1 MAVQSTR
8 LASGLTVLT
17 DTMPHLASATVGVW
31 VGAGS
36 RSEAES
42 EHGISHL
49 LEHMAFK
56 GTSRRSAQA
65 IAEEI
70 EAVGGEINAATSVET
85 TSYYA
90 RILADDLALAGD
102 ILADILTDSRFEPEE
117 LEREQHVIVQEIG
130 AAADAPE
137 DKVFDLF
144 QEAAF
149 QGQPIGR
156 PILGTEAT
164 VRGFRPADLHRYL
177 DTHYGGPGMVLTA
190 AGKVEH
196 DDMLRLAETAFAG
209 IGAKAGPRQAA
220 AGYRGGAM
228 LEARELQEVQ
238 IVLGF
243 EGRPYGAPDYHAT
256 QLLAAVLGGGM
267 SSRLFQEVRE
277 RRGLCYAVSAFHW
290 GYVDTG
296 LFGIHAATGEDDVAE
311 LMPVMLGEIE
321 RLAHDLG
328 EAELG
333 RAKAQFRAGLLM
345 GLESP
350 TGRASQ
356 NARQQLLLGRTVG
369 TDEIMARIDAVG
381 VEDVRGLAGRL
392 FTARMPTL
400 AAIGPHGRLPDVASI
415 ARRLGA
421 PTEAAA

>member
-1 MAVQSTR
+1 MAVEVTR
-8 LASGLTVLT
+8 LASGLTVIT
-17 DTMPHLASATVGVW
+17 DPMPHLASATVGVW
-31 VGAGS
+31 VDAGS
-36 RSEAES
+36 RSEAEA

-56 GTSRRSAQA
+56 GTNKRSAQQ

-90 RILADDLALAGD
+90 RILADDLELAGD
-102 ILADILTDSRFEPEE
+102 ILADILIDSRFDAEE

-164 VRGFRPADLHRYL
+164 VRGFRPGDLHSYL
-177 DTHYGGPGMVLTA
+177 DRHYGGPGMILTA

-196 DDMLRLAETAFAG
+196 ADMLRLADAAF
-209 IGAKAGPRQAA
+209 GAIKSKAGPQQVV
-220 AGYRGGAM
+220 AGYRGGQM
-228 LEARELQEVQ
+228 VEARDLQEVQ
-238 IVLGF
+238 VVLGF

-277 RRGLCYAVSAFHW
+277 KRGLCYAVSAFHW

-311 LMPVMLGEIE
+311 LIPVMLGEIE
-321 RLAHDLG
+321 RIAHDLS
-328 EAELG
+328 EAELN

-356 NARQQLLLGRTVG
+356 NARQQLFFGRTFT
-369 TDEIMARIDAVG
+369 TDEVMAKLNAVDTG
-381 VEDVRGLAGRL
+381 DVRALAERL
-392 FTARMPTL
+392 FTRSMPTL
-400 AAIGPHGRLPDVASI
+400 AAIGPHGKLPEVGAI
-415 ARRLGA
+415 AARLGSVA
-421 PTEAAA
+421 GAAA